1 MEFSAFQVFR
11 WDQGSLRSPLYK
23 MDFCI
28 FEGFLYFKQPF
39 CLHVCS
45 CKVPHFV
52 EASGCENH
60 KSAPKKR
67 GWVPWFCRDDAL
79 LHLWQVPHSVEI
91 SGPQSQVWL
100 YKMGTPNPPQVI
112 FFGDTF
118 FINDLGEK
126 HAYTQSLHACHIF
139 I

>member
-1 MEFSAFQVFR
+1 
-11 WDQGSLRSPLYK
+11 

-67 GWVPWFCRDDAL
+67 GWVPDLGAPKSGLAL
-79 LHLWQVPHSVEI
+79 QN
-91 SGPQSQVWL
+91 GDTQ
-100 YKMGTPNPPQVI
+100 PPYVI
-112 FFGDTF
+112 FWGITY
-118 FINDLGEK
+118 IYMYVCNVMYVNVMQCN
-126 HAYTQSLHACHIF
+126 AM
-139 I
+139 

>member
-1 MEFSAFQVFR
+1 
-11 WDQGSLRSPLYK
+11 

-67 GWVPWFCRDDAL
+67 GLGTR
-79 LHLWQVPHSVEI
+79 
-91 SGPQSQVWL
+91 SGGPKVRFGSTKW
-100 YKMGTPNPPQVI
+100 GHPTPLCH
-112 FFGDTF
+112 FLGDY
-118 FINDLGEK
+118 IYIYMYVCNVM
-126 HAYTQSLHACHIF
+126 YVNVM
-139 I
+139 